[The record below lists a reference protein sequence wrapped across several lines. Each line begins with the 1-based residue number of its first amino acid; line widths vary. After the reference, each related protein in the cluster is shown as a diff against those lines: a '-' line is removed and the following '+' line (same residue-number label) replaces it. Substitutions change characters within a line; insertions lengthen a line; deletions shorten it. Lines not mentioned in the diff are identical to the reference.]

1 MLQRHIMKAK
11 SLFLAFIPV
20 IGLLASCDVT
30 RLPHNSVSSTTI
42 TDDPDSSIDYLLNG
56 AYAELKGW
64 SQQMHTIGEYAGD
77 NVMIRGASTDAFYEF
92 INYRRT
98 PKNYRLNSFW
108 NSSYKV
114 IAQTSNILKMIEEGQ
129 SPEIDRK
136 LGECY
141 YLRGM
146 MYFYLV
152 RVFGRPYF
160 DNPSANP
167 GVPIVN
173 GTQEDVFG
181 KLPDRSTV
189 EETYAQA
196 IKDLEKAISLMQ
208 DQKDN
213 SPAFAS
219 IEAAEALLSRIY
231 LYMSGTYDNPNREY
245 AQKAI
250 DYANAVIKSEKYIL
264 LPREQFMKYNTL
276 VPESNKESIF
286 VVKRVSSEFSGWD
299 HYYGIGGMY
308 AHIGGM
314 GWGEMYASGEYL
326 ALLDETGRNDW
337 AKGKIVDAR
346 AAFIAPQYERIS
358 EDKKVFRAIV
368 DNVDEKG
375 IQTGYNYVQ
384 LYFAEGSSTQV
395 TETVKTKDKEQ
406 NFTYDLTPVDAA
418 QGIYKFTYHDG
429 KEYQGV
435 IDYYITLNRA
445 YPMFY
450 ITKCSLEGEESHL
463 HSPVITRL
471 GELYLNIAEAEA
483 KLGHYD
489 KARTALNTIRE
500 RSLPGEGYASLTK
513 ENAEE
518 RIDKERRLELAFQ
531 AERGFD
537 IFRNGGTLTRHYP
550 GPHNAM
556 EDIPATDYR
565 VIFFIPQD
573 AINAYGS
580 SGSILTQNPLSN

>member
-1 MLQRHIMKAK
+1 M
-11 SLFLAFIPV
+11 
-20 IGLLASCDVT
+20 
-30 RLPHNSVSSTTI
+30 
-42 TDDPDSSIDYLLNG
+42 
-56 AYAELKGW
+56 
-64 SQQMHTIGEYAGD
+64 
-77 NVMIRGASTDAFYEF
+77 
-92 INYRRT
+92 
-98 PKNYRLNSFW
+98 
-108 NSSYKV
+108 
-114 IAQTSNILKMIEEGQ
+114 
-129 SPEIDRK
+129 
-136 LGECY
+136 
-141 YLRGM
+141 
-146 MYFYLV
+146 
-152 RVFGRPYF
+152 
-160 DNPSANP
+160 
-167 GVPIVN
+167 
-173 GTQEDVFG
+173 
-181 KLPDRSTV
+181 
-189 EETYAQA
+189 
-196 IKDLEKAISLMQ
+196 
-208 DQKDN
+208 
-213 SPAFAS
+213 
-219 IEAAEALLSRIY
+219 
-231 LYMSGTYDNPNREY
+231 
-245 AQKAI
+245 
-250 DYANAVIKSEKYIL
+250 
-264 LPREQFMKYNTL
+264 
-276 VPESNKESIF
+276 
-286 VVKRVSSEFSGWD
+286 
-299 HYYGIGGMY
+299 
-308 AHIGGM
+308 
-314 GWGEMYASGEYL
+314 
-326 ALLDETGRNDW
+326 
-337 AKGKIVDAR
+337 
-346 AAFIAPQYERIS
+346 
-358 EDKKVFRAIV
+358 

-375 IQTGYNYVQ
+375 VQTGYNYVQ
-384 LYFAEGSSTQV
+384 LYFAEESSTQV

-500 RSLPGEGYASLTK
+500 RSLPGEGYASLTR

-537 IFRNGGTLTRHYP
+537 IFRNGGMLTRHYP

-580 SGSILTQNPLSN
+580 SGSTLTQNPTSN